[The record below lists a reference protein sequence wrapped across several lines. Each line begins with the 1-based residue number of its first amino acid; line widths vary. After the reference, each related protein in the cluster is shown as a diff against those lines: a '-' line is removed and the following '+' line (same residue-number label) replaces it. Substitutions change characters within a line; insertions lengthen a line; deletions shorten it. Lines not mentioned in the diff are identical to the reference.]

1 MMLSIYL
8 CILLLLCLMLAVE
21 FEFEFEF
28 GFCVHVCCVM
38 SESPTSSIIIYN
50 MIMVHKKFRYHNLN
64 VHIIYLSEGGVCASA
79 CWDHLIMST
88 LFHEHS
94 TEKEI

>member
-64 VHIIYLSEGGVCASA
+64 VHIIYLS
-79 CWDHLIMST
+79 I
-88 LFHEHS
+88 
-94 TEKEI
+94 